1 MDHQHCINYLEI
13 FLWVTITRIMRLSED
28 WRRVIHHCGDKLLLL
43 RCFLCC
49 FLVHNKLRGCPSY
62 RRVQICLLCTKKGLR
77 QEARLLMFI
86 HMDLTDQITL
96 LIFDEPAK
104 VQRATILNI
113 LALCNIC
120 TREMLPLSLSKQS
133 VWIIWLF
140 CCTKWT
146 QNCKCNP
153 YSPG

>member
-28 WRRVIHHCGDKLLLL
+28 WRRVIHHCGDTLLLL

-104 VQRATILNI
+104 VQSHYFKHSR
-113 LALCNIC
+113 
-120 TREMLPLSLSKQS
+120 SLQHLHTGNAAS
-133 VWIIWLF
+133 L
-140 CCTKWT
+140 T
-146 QNCKCNP
+146 QQAVCMNYLIVLLHKMN
-153 YSPG
+153 SELQV